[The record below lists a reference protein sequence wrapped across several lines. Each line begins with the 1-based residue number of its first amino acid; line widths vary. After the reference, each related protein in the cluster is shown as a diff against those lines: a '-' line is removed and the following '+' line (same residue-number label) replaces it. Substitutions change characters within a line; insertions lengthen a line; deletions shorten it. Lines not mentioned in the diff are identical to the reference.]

1 MFQASGKFD
10 RVDAQVAG
18 LGSIQAIQ
26 ELYVKHT
33 ADAMNQGGEGGN
45 EE

>member
-1 MFQASGKFD
+1 
-10 RVDAQVAG
+10 VAG

-33 ADAMNQGGEGGN
+33 ADAMGQGGEGGN